1 MKRAGI
7 ASLLLLALS
16 LGGCVVAPYGPPRR
30 AYVRPEVA
38 VIAPVPAVG
47 VRVYR

>member
-1 MKRAGI
+1 MKRIGI

-16 LGGCVVAPYGPPRR
+16 LGGCVIAPYGPPRR
-30 AYVRPEVA
+30 AYVAPVA
-38 VIAPVPAVG
+38 VVAPVPVIG